1 MRGRVIARSAR
12 PGAAADANAVRLRLD
27 ALAYSAG
34 NFMRTLAMPKAG
46 KAVVADEPAG
56 EADQDRHQG
65 PGPRPLP
72 RFADG
77 RSRGAASE
85 TPGRLP
91 LCLAEEAG
99 TAHPVAGNPGHPGD
113 VDCRR

>member
-1 MRGRVIARSAR
+1 MRRVIARSAR
-12 PGAAADANAVRLRLD
+12 PRAAADANAVRLRLD

-65 PGPRPLP
+65 PGPRPLR

-77 RSRGAASE
+77 RGRGAASE
-85 TPGRLP
+85 TPGQLP

-99 TAHPVAGNPGHPGD
+99 TAHPVAGLDLHAL
-113 VDCRR
+113 VDSCR